1 MGFFRLLGEAIS
13 GLVGVAIGP
22 RIVESAPAA
31 RKVTTKKQIAE
42 KKKAHDASKKKAA
55 KRDADKE
62 AAEKEAQEVSEGI
75 IPARLFT
82 EQAFLMDHLKTYAEP
97 PTAFPETKFAT
108 RTNEPQ
114 TNKKNTLNEYIK
126 NYFEL
131 GPKELAVMKPF
142 VRIMKGNVG
151 LPLTLLGNNHE
162 IEKAIGAPLYA
173 AAKKKRIPQI
183 ALKSMTGQ
191 IINKHMA
198 FTKMKFTLEIFC
210 SDMDTFR
217 AERGGW
223 ALIDL
228 IRRKPKGGEVINP
241 DLASLSQQTV
251 DIEFGWFSPPKRQKP
266 KGSTIAM
273 PAFNKINKYVSPGTS
288 WHQSVSYKVS
298 ILKHDIAFNKDGS
311 FNITMEFN
319 GTYNSA
325 LRSPTANVLFDPE
338 GEYYKHLTILK
349 NQADHEAASAKN
361 PKLSTS
367 LKAQAI
373 GRRDIALQMYE
384 QEKKEVAPLV
394 YNEFWQSI
402 RNQSAFLAVS
412 VSREVYDSWTAGAW
426 IQNPPE
432 PSKGKSLK
440 VKPSSGD
447 APADN
452 AEHKPT
458 PPDDKVEDVRKI
470 TYFPLGALLNI
481 LVQNA
486 VKKLQMDSDTAALFK
501 HGFYVQFGSLAFLHS
516 PMGVEAGST
525 QMSVPPKALPKVLLV
540 GIGSLPIS
548 LELFRAWMIKF
559 FISGR
564 RLEVTLDEALKEF
577 ITSLVLASGDQ
588 TSAIS
593 LTPYQQKIQGLPI
606 QIGDTMLGLYYEGA
620 SEVEAL
626 NEKWMVGDEK
636 ADQNRGVYHFKPLQA
651 QAVVRDFS
659 FNRVDMKGV
668 TEMMS
673 KGSVLSQTGIP
684 RSKYSISL
692 TLWGNTHL
700 KIGQR
705 IFVDPSA
712 LVGNVNSP
720 ENQQLGMGGY
730 YGVTSVTHRIS
741 SNGFFTDVEA
751 LWTNFGK
758 ASKLIPK
765 PPIDSSLMAKKQRMT
780 YAPPKSTV
788 PDKNKQ
794 QQTKAETTS
803 DKGISLEER
812 EDNKVKRKCET
823 FGGNGKLCQKAVQK
837 RTQEK
842 EGRSR
847 NVRVIARG
855 AAAAVKRTKVSQA
868 FRARIIAG
876 VKAGDLTPAEAAAQ
890 GVKIE

>member
-1 MGFFRLLGEAIS
+1 MRFFRLLGEAIS
-13 GLVGVAIGP
+13 GLVGIAIGP
-22 RIVESAPAA
+22 RTRFNDTLQRAA
-31 RKVTTKKQIAE
+31 MQRKAKEAE
-42 KKKAHDASKKKAA
+42 TAKKAA
-55 KRDADKE
+55 TKKAAEDAKAK
-62 AAEKEAQEVSEGI
+62 AAKEKEAQEISEGK
-75 IPARLFT
+75 IPSRLYT
-82 EQAFLMDHLKTYAEP
+82 DQAFLMDHLKTYAEP

-108 RTNEPQ
+108 RTEIPL

-151 LPLTLLGNNHE
+151 LPLTLLGNNNKF
-162 IEKAIGAPLYA
+162 EKAIGAPLYA

-191 IINKHMA
+191 IINKNMA

-251 DIEFGWFSPPKRQKP
+251 DIEFGWFSPPMRQKP
-266 KGSTIAM
+266 EGSTIAM
-273 PAFNKINKYVSPGTS
+273 PAFKKINKYVSPGTS

-298 ILKHDIAFNKDGS
+298 ILKHAMAFNKDGS

-338 GEYYKHLTILK
+338 GEYYKHLKELK
-349 NQADHEAASAKN
+349 NQADHEAVSAKN
-361 PKLSTS
+361 PKLSPIEST
-367 LKAQAI
+367 QAI

-384 QEKKEVAPLV
+384 QEKKEIAPLV

-402 RNQSAFLAVS
+402 RNQSEFLAVS
-412 VSREVYDSWTAGAW
+412 VSREVYDSWTAGSW
-426 IQNPPE
+426 IPNPP
-432 PSKGKSLK
+432 PASKGKSLK
-440 VKPSSGD
+440 VEPAAGD
-447 APADN
+447 APGDN

-458 PPDDKVEDVRKI
+458 PPDDKVKDARKI
-470 TYFPLGALLNI
+470 TYFPLGALLNV

-486 VKKLQMDSDTAALFK
+486 LKKLKNDSDTAPLFK

-516 PMGVEAGST
+516 PMGVKPGST
-525 QMSVPPKALPKVLLV
+525 QMSIHPKALPKVLLV

-548 LELFRAWMIKF
+548 LELFRAWMIRF
-559 FISGR
+559 FIGGR
-564 RLEVTLDEALKEF
+564 RLEITLDEALKEF
-577 ITSLVLASGDQ
+577 ITALVLASADQ

-606 QIGDTMLGLYYEGA
+606 QIGDTMVGLYYEGA

-626 NEKWMVGDEK
+626 NKKWMVGDEE

-712 LVGNVNSP
+712 LVGNVDSP

-741 SNGFFTDVEA
+741 SNGFFTDIEA
-751 LWTNFGK
+751 LWESFGK

-780 YAPPKSTV
+780 YVPPKSTV
-788 PDKNKQ
+788 PDKNSGKKK
-794 QQTKAETTS
+794 QTKAKFNR
-803 DKGISLEER
+803 KGATWAEKQVRAAAI
-812 EDNKVKRKCET
+812 KCQ
-823 FGGNGKLCQKAVQK
+823 GDPNGAACQKATRAATKKLDPRNQRIRAPARKKVKVPENYVADESDESAVVKHHK
-837 RTQEK
+837 R
-842 EGRSR
+842 
-847 NVRVIARG
+847 
-855 AAAAVKRTKVSQA
+855 
-868 FRARIIAG
+868 
-876 VKAGDLTPAEAAAQ
+876 
-890 GVKIE
+890 